1 MTRLARTFLLMTLAT
16 VLAAGGPASAGAAP
30 PPIKHVWIVV
40 LENENASASF
50 GPQSEAP
57 YLARTLTSQ
66 GVSLP
71 NYFATTHLSLGNY
84 IALVSGQASN
94 PQTQSDCQLFT
105 EFTPGLIDEEGQ
117 AVGQGC
123 VYPGAV
129 KTVANQLTEK
139 GLGWKGYMEDMGNNP
154 AQSSTCRHPAI
165 GARDDTQSAKV
176 GDQYA
181 ARHNPFVYFHS
192 IIDTP
197 MCGQRDVP
205 LDRLPGDL
213 ASASGTP
220 SYSFITPNLCN
231 DGHDEPCK
239 DGRPGGL
246 RSADAFLRTWI
257 PRITGSPAYRDG
269 GLVIVTFD
277 EAEAGP
283 GGGADSSACC
293 DQRPG
298 PNTPSPGG
306 PTPGPGGGRIGAVLL
321 SPYVKPG
328 TVSTAQYNH
337 YSLLRSTEDI
347 FGLGHLGYA
356 AQAGL
361 RAFGSDVFSAP
372 EGRARG
378 DRLAPRLRVTG
389 VPRRRCVRRGFR
401 ARVRVREGSRLRRG
415 ALFRDRRRLRSTRK
429 KRYSVVVR
437 TGRLRRGRHA
447 VRVVAVDAA
456 GNRRTLRRR
465 FVRCG

>member
-1 MTRLARTFLLMTLAT
+1 MPRLTTLILCCTAFCA
-16 VLAAGGPASAGAAP
+16 LALGAALPAAGA

-40 LENENASASF
+40 LENENASVTF

-57 YLARTLTSQ
+57 YLARTLTSK
-66 GVSLP
+66 GLSLP
-71 NYFATTHLSLGNY
+71 NYFATTHLSQGNY
-84 IALVSGQASN
+84 IAMISGQASN
-94 PQTQSDCQLFT
+94 PQTQADCQIYT
-105 EFTPGLIDEEGQ
+105 EFVPGLIDSEGQ

-123 VYPGAV
+123 VYPR
-129 KTVANQLTEK
+129 TVQTIANQLTQK
-139 GLGWKGYMEDMGNNP
+139 GLTWKGYMEDMGNNP
-154 AQSSTCRHPAI
+154 AQPSTCRHPAI
-165 GARDDTQSAKV
+165 GARDDTQSAKR

-197 MCGQRDVP
+197 MCAQRDVP

-213 ASASGTP
+213 ASASSTP

-231 DGHDEPCK
+231 DGHDEPCV
-239 DGRPGGL
+239 DGQPGGL
-246 RSADAFLRTWI
+246 KSADAFLRAWI
-257 PRITGSPAYRDG
+257 PRITGSPAYRRG

-277 EAEAGP
+277 EAEAEP
-283 GGGADSSACC
+283 GGHADASACC
-293 DQRPG
+293 DQKPG
-298 PNTPSPGG
+298 PNTPNPGG
-306 PTPGPGGGRIGAVLL
+306 PIVGPGGGRIGAVML
-321 SPYVKPG
+321 SPYIKPG
-328 TVSTAQYNH
+328 TVSTSAYNH

-361 RAFGSDVFSAP
+361 RPFGSDVYNGAA
-372 EGRARG
+372 ARS
-378 DRLAPRLRVTG
+378 DRLPPRLKVTG

-415 ALFRDRRRLRSTRK
+415 ALFRDSRRLRFTRK
-429 KRYSVVVR
+429 KRYNVKVR
-437 TGRLRRGRHA
+437 TAGLRRGRHK

-456 GNRRTLRRR
+456 GNRRAVSRR
-465 FVRCG
+465 FRRCG